1 MIEVEH
7 GLFTVGVFQDAKWA
21 AKGLDALKQA
31 GFPPDALTL
40 IVKDT
45 PEAAQF
51 VESTLGGGAERLDLV
66 NVGAVIAKGRLV
78 GALQGSARDL
88 GRLGISGTMRRV
100 GFQPH
105 DGRIFESLLARGGVL
120 VAIRS
125 EPRAADALAILHSH
139 GGGNAAIGAWS
150 GRV

>member
-1 MIEVEH
+1 MVDVEQWAVH
-7 GLFTVGVFQDAKWA
+7 GGVFLNAAWA
-21 AKGLDALKQA
+21 AKGLDALKRA

-40 IVKDT
+40 MAKET
-45 PEAAQF
+45 PDAAQL
-51 VESTLGGGAERLDLV
+51 VESTLGGGAERLEIL
-66 NVGAVIAKGRLV
+66 NVGAVLAKGRLV
-78 GALQGSARDL
+78 GALQGPTRDL
-88 GRLGISGTMRRV
+88 NKLGVSGTMRRV

-125 EPRAADALAILHSH
+125 DPRAADALAILHSH
-139 GGGNAAIGAWS
+139 GGGNAAIGAWT